1 MKKDTLIN
9 DYFTL
14 VNFGIM
20 PVYGRLA
27 GDSENMENR
36 QNGKRFPHTD

>member
-20 PVYGRLA
+20 PVYRRRLA
-27 GDSENMENR
+27 GGNVNTESRKNE
-36 QNGKRFPHTD
+36 K